1 MKSLRRRL
9 LLWLLPATFLVGMLA
24 SVGNYWGALIEL
36 SDLLNDQM
44 RYIAE
49 QVSVDSDGKVSL
61 QPPAK
66 HMQNPFAEDNAD
78 EVLLQVWRDGK
89 LEYTTNSAVALPPPQ
104 QSGLHD
110 VLAGE
115 QTWHTVVSE
124 RGDRWVRVAQAKD
137 ARWEALAKLSVHL
150 FWPVLS
156 LIPLMAL
163 FLWFGIGYGL
173 KPLRQMATELNQ
185 RNANSMEP
193 INSVALPSEIA
204 PFASAVNDLLLR
216 LEHAFTMQKNF
227 IGDAAHELRT
237 PIMGL
242 RIQAQ
247 LAQRADNDEERQE
260 AQSQLQ
266 AGIDRLAHLAQQL
279 LALARLDPQENV
291 AMKPVAL
298 AALCKSVIIDQARL
312 AEVKHIDLGLA
323 EQAAVEVRGNIDN
336 LRILLN
342 NLVDNAIR
350 YTRRGGRVDISVRHA
365 SHGVVLEVCDDGPG
379 IPETERGRVTERFYR
394 GDNSTET
401 GSGLGLSIVKRI
413 VEQHGAAVS
422 LDAGPNGKGLKVQV
436 CFPLSSIV
444 GTGQIA
450 PSQRDLIDGTGE
462 NR

>member
-9 LLWLLPATFLVGMLA
+9 LLWLLPATFLVGVLA
-24 SVGNYWGALIEL
+24 SVGTYWGALIEL

-49 QVSVDSDGKVSL
+49 QVSVDGDGKVSL
-61 QPPAK
+61 QPPVK
-66 HMQNPFAEDNAD
+66 RMQDPLAEDKAD
-78 EVLLQVWRDGK
+78 EVLLQVWRNGK
-89 LEYTTNSAVALPPPQ
+89 LEYTTNSAVVLPPPQ

-110 VLAGE
+110 VLAGG
-115 QTWHTVVSE
+115 QTWHTVASE

-137 ARWEALAKLSVHL
+137 ARWEALAKLSIHL

-173 KPLRQMATELNQ
+173 KPLRKITAELAQ

-193 INSVALPSEIA
+193 IDSVSLPSEIA
-204 PFASAVNDLLLR
+204 PFAGAVNDLLLR
-216 LEHAFTMQKNF
+216 LEQAFTMQKNF

-247 LAQRADNDEERQE
+247 LAQRADNDGERQA

-266 AGIDRLAHLAQQL
+266 TGIDRLAHLAQQL

-291 AMKPVAL
+291 AMKPVEL

-312 AEVKHIDLGLA
+312 AEAKFIDLGLA
-323 EQAAVEVRGNIDN
+323 EQTVVEVWGNIDN

-350 YTRRGGRVDISVRHA
+350 YTGRGGSVDISVRRA

-379 IPETERGRVTERFYR
+379 IPDAERMRVTERFYR
-394 GDNSTET
+394 GGNATEA

-413 VEQHGAAVS
+413 AEQHGATIS
-422 LDAGPNGKGLKVQV
+422 LDTGPNGKGLKIQV
-436 CFPLSSIV
+436 RFPPTASADAGRAGMQQSMSTSSD
-444 GTGQIA
+444 
-450 PSQRDLIDGTGE
+450 R
-462 NR
+462 

>member
-9 LLWLLPATFLVGMLA
+9 LLWLLPATFLVGVLA
-24 SVGNYWGALIEL
+24 SVGTYWGALIEL

-49 QVSVDSDGKVSL
+49 QVTVDGDGRMTL
-61 QPPAK
+61 RPPTK
-66 HMQNPFAEDNAD
+66 HMENPFAEDNAD
-78 EVLLQVWRDGK
+78 EVLLQVWRNGK
-89 LEYTTNSAVALPPPQ
+89 LEYTTNSAVALPPPR

-110 VLAGE
+110 VLAGD

-124 RGDRWVRVAQAKD
+124 RGDRWVRVAQAQD
-137 ARWEALAKLSVHL
+137 ARWEALAKLSIHL

-156 LIPLMAL
+156 LIPLMGL

-173 KPLRQMATELNQ
+173 RPLRKIREELDH
-185 RNANSMEP
+185 RNVTSMEP
-193 INSVALPSEIA
+193 IDSVSLPAEVA
-204 PFASAVNDLLLR
+204 PFAEGVNNLLLR
-216 LEHAFTMQKNF
+216 LEQAFIMQKNF
-227 IGDAAHELRT
+227 IADAAHELRT

-247 LAQRADNDEERQE
+247 LAQRANNDEERQ
-260 AQSQLQ
+260 AAHSQLQ
-266 AGIDRLAHLAQQL
+266 IGIDRLAHLAQQL
-279 LALARLDPQENV
+279 LALARLDPQEKV
-291 AMKPVAL
+291 AIKPVDL

-312 AEVKHIDLGLA
+312 AEAKRIDLGLA
-323 EQAAVEVRGNIDN
+323 EQTVAEVWGNIDN

-350 YTRRGGRVDISVRHA
+350 YTGRGGRVDISVRRT

-379 IPETERGRVTERFYR
+379 IPQAEHGKVTERFYR

-413 VEQHGAAVS
+413 AEQHGAVVS
-422 LDAGPNGKGLKVQV
+422 LDTGPNGNGLKIQV
-436 CFPLSSIV
+436 RFPP
-444 GTGQIA
+444 A
-450 PSQRDLIDGTGE
+450 PLEIQDRLAYS
-462 NR
+462 NRC

>member
-9 LLWLLPATFLVGMLA
+9 LLWLLPATFLVGVLA
-24 SVGNYWGALIEL
+24 SVGTYWGALIEL

-49 QVSVDSDGKVSL
+49 QVSVDGDSKVSL
-61 QPPAK
+61 QPPVQR
-66 HMQNPFAEDNAD
+66 MQDPLAEDNAD
-78 EVLLQVWRDGK
+78 EVLLQVWRNGK
-89 LEYTTNSAVALPPPQ
+89 LEYTTNSAVVLPPPQ

-110 VLAGE
+110 VLAGD
-115 QTWHTVVSE
+115 QTWHTVASE

-137 ARWEALAKLSVHL
+137 ARWEALAKVSIHL

-173 KPLRQMATELNQ
+173 KPLRKITAELAQ

-193 INSVALPSEIA
+193 IDSVSLPSEIA
-204 PFASAVNDLLLR
+204 PFAGAVNDLLLR
-216 LEHAFTMQKNF
+216 LEQAFTMQKNF

-247 LAQRADNDEERQE
+247 LAQRADNDEERQA
-260 AQSQLQ
+260 AQGQLQ
-266 AGIDRLAHLAQQL
+266 TGIDRLAHLAQQL

-291 AMKPVAL
+291 AMKPVEL

-312 AEVKHIDLGLA
+312 AEVKQIDLGLA
-323 EQAAVEVRGNIDN
+323 EQAVVEVWGNIDN

-342 NLVDNAIR
+342 NLVDNAIH
-350 YTRRGGRVDISVRHA
+350 YTGRGGRVDISVRRA
-365 SHGVVLEVCDDGPG
+365 SHGLVLEVCDDGPG
-379 IPETERGRVTERFYR
+379 IPEAERMRVTERFYR
-394 GDNSTET
+394 GGNSTEA

-413 VEQHGAAVS
+413 AEQHGATIS
-422 LDAGPNGKGLKVQV
+422 LDTGANGKGLKIQV
-436 CFPLSSIV
+436 RFPPAV
-444 GTGQIA
+444 IA
-450 PSQRDLIDGTGE
+450 VAGRDGIQQSMSTSFD
-462 NR
+462 R

>member
-9 LLWLLPATFLVGMLA
+9 LLWLLPATFLVGVLA
-24 SVGNYWGALIEL
+24 SVGTYWGALIEL

-49 QVSVDSDGKVSL
+49 QVSVDGGGKVTL

-66 HMQNPFAEDNAD
+66 HMQAPFAEDNAD
-78 EVLLQVWRDGK
+78 EVLLQVWRNGK
-89 LEYTTNSAVALPPPQ
+89 LEYTTNPALALPPPQ

-110 VLAGE
+110 ILAGDK
-115 QTWHTVVSE
+115 TWHTMVSE
-124 RGDRWVRVAQAKD
+124 RGDRWIRVAQARD
-137 ARWEALAKLSVHL
+137 ARWEALAKVSLHL
-150 FWPVLS
+150 FWPVQS

-173 KPLRQMATELNQ
+173 KPLRKITAELDQ

-193 INSVALPSEIA
+193 IDSVSLPSEIV
-204 PFASAVNDLLLR
+204 PFAGAVNGLLLR
-216 LEHAFTMQKNF
+216 LEQAFTMQKNF

-247 LAQRADNDEERQE
+247 LAQRADNDEERQA
-260 AQSQLQ
+260 AQRQLQ
-266 AGIDRLAHLAQQL
+266 TGIDRLAHLAQQL

-291 AMKPVAL
+291 AMQPVEL
-298 AALCKSVIIDQARL
+298 VALCKSVIIDQARP

-323 EQAAVEVRGNIDN
+323 EQSAVEVWGNIDN

-350 YTRRGGRVDISVRHA
+350 YTGREGRIDISVRRA

-379 IPETERGRVTERFYR
+379 IPEAERMRVTERFYR
-394 GDNSTET
+394 GGNATEA

-413 VEQHGAAVS
+413 AEQHGAVMS
-422 LDAGPNGKGLKVQV
+422 LDAGLDGKGLKAQV
-436 CFPLSSIV
+436 CFPLTAIAGAEQAAIQKSMSTSSD
-444 GTGQIA
+444 
-450 PSQRDLIDGTGE
+450 R
-462 NR
+462 